1 MRKSNPDFHHIRS
14 YILMCVVSLTFSTI
28 YAQTPEP
35 KLTLKL
41 QNTSLSEVIR
51 QIEQDTGFSFIYG
64 EEVKLDHKVSLNVQK
79 KPLREVLNLLFANKP
94 ISYKI
99 TGKHPPLVR
108 VPVNSFEF
116 HSCERTPHAVPKESC
131 VI

>member
-41 QNTSLSEVIR
+41 QNTICSPR
-51 QIEQDTGFSFIYG
+51 
-64 EEVKLDHKVSLNVQK
+64 
-79 KPLREVLNLLFANKP
+79 RLL
-94 ISYKI
+94 KI
-99 TGKHPPLVR
+99 KSVGTYYNYPPL
-108 VPVNSFEF
+108 
-116 HSCERTPHAVPKESC
+116 TL
-131 VI
+131 

>member
-41 QNTSLSEVIR
+41 QNTSLSEV
-51 QIEQDTGFSFIYG
+51 
-64 EEVKLDHKVSLNVQK
+64 
-79 KPLREVLNLLFANKP
+79 
-94 ISYKI
+94 KI
-99 TGKHPPLVR
+99 GRAHV
-108 VPVNSFEF
+108 
-116 HSCERTPHAVPKESC
+116 
-131 VI
+131 